1 MSTNYFLNA
10 IRGQALLS
18 NSMKAQAKL
27 RAETDK
33 IGFTTSYSKASID
46 RDEIAFVDHTRFQ
59 TGKGKKQLEILY
71 RNSWAVFKALNV
83 RANILSSRGLKVI
96 CKTDK
101 AKTVLKKMLF
111 RMHPS
116 RPMQMLQESFRLRSL
131 NADIFGNAFDELLFT
146 PTGTKE
152 KPKSVSEAT
161 DMLGFSVMHPMNTD
175 FIRENFDSL
184 ITMEGN
190 KPKGYVWRQDPLQE
204 SDSGIE
210 LEIARVGHL
219 KYNVIGD
226 ELLGMSSIEP
236 MFKTAERLLKI
247 EEGVT
252 QGILTHGNPLHDV
265 IVGDESHPP
274 TKSMIDDTATAV
286 QGLNTKSEY
295 VHPPWIRVGQ
305 IESFSLGKSP
315 NYMQPF
321 ITAIA
326 ACTSVPEF
334 ILLGRGEGTNKAT
347 AQSMINFIHQAILP
361 LQNAQALYFEEQILA
376 PLMKLNK
383 IEEIPKVE
391 WNEILPRDPND
402 YANII
407 KVFSELVRDEKPVV
421 SGEELR
427 EMGGLTNETSFKTTG
442 TSIEMAKG
450 SEKEP
455 VRMGAQI

>member
-1 MSTNYFLNA
+1 MPTNYFLNA
-10 IRGQALLS
+10 IKGEALLS
-18 NSMKAQAKL
+18 SQSRLML
-27 RAETDK
+27 ETSK
-33 IGFTTSYSKASID
+33 INAMTSYSKASID
-46 RDEIAFVDHTRFQ
+46 RDEIAFVDTTKFQ
-59 TGKGKKQLEILY
+59 TGKGKKELEILY

-83 RANILSSRGLKVI
+83 RANLLSARGLKVI
-96 CKTDK
+96 CKTDR
-101 AKTVLKKMLF
+101 AKKVIRNMLM

-116 RPMQMLQESFRLRSL
+116 RPLEMLQDSFRQRSL
-131 NADIFGNAFDELLFT
+131 CADIFGNGFDELLFT
-146 PTGTKE
+146 PKPTKE
-152 KPKSVSEAT
+152 KPVLVEDAK
-161 DMLGFSVMHPMNTD
+161 DLLGWTPMHPMNTD
-175 FIRENFDSL
+175 FIRKNFDSAIEL
-184 ITMEGN
+184 EGR
-190 KPKGYVWRQDPLQE
+190 KPKGYVWRFDPLQE

-210 LEIARVGHL
+210 LETARVGHL
-219 KYNVIGD
+219 RYNVIAD
-226 ELLGMSSIEP
+226 ELLGMSTIEP
-236 MFKTAERLLKI
+236 MFKTAERLMKV

-265 IVGDESHPP
+265 IVGDEAHPP
-274 TKSMIDDTATAV
+274 TKGMIDDTAKAV

-347 AQSMINFIHQAILP
+347 AQAMINFVTQEIMP
-361 LQNAQALYFEEQILA
+361 LQTAQALYFEEQILV

-383 IEEIPKVE
+383 IEEIPKIE
-391 WNEILPRDPND
+391 WNEILPRNPNN
-402 YANII
+402 YAAII
-407 KVFSELVRDEKPVV
+407 KVFSELIRDDKPVV

-427 EMGGLTNETSFKTTG
+427 EMGGLTNETAFKTTL
-442 TSIEMAKG
+442 EMAKG

-455 VRMGAQI
+455 ARSIENLSK